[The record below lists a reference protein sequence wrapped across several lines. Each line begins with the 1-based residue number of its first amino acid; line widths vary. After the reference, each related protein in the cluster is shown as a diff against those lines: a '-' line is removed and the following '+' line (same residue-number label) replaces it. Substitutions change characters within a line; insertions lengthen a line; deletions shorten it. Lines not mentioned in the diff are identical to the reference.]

1 MTLSST
7 PSQSPNAL
15 NNCTPSL
22 ISISNALSRILSFQL
37 PSSDTLAP
45 VLQPVS
51 TYNPLLTSPFHCAS
65 SPSVLP
71 SSPDSMPRLYSHSL
85 CTHSYLHCSTCHV
98 CQKNKNKNQSNCPP
112 TPNQHRWKKK
122 ITCMITGLT
131 LSSWPSVPSMS
142 TRDAQNSYNFP
153 LDLSLFQSP
162 T

>member
-37 PSSDTLAP
+37 PSSNTLAP

-71 SSPDSMPRLYSHSL
+71 SSPDSMTRLYSHSFM
-85 CTHSYLHCSTCHV
+85 HSFLTPLLNLSCLLEKQKQKPIQLSTYS
-98 CQKNKNKNQSNCPP
+98 K
-112 TPNQHRWKKK
+112 
-122 ITCMITGLT
+122 
-131 LSSWPSVPSMS
+131 S
-142 TRDAQNSYNFP
+142 TRMEKKDHMHDNWSHFKCTSWNHLLNKQFV
-153 LDLSLFQSP
+153 LVSL
-162 T
+162 